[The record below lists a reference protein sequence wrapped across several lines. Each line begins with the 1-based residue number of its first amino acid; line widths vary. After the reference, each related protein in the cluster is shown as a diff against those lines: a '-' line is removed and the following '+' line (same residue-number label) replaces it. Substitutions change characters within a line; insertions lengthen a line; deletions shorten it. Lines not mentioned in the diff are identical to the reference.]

1 MTISNQQKLL
11 SQIYKIKFKKI
22 IKKITTDKK
31 TILILSKKKKLSA
44 LKIYMKG
51 NTLVEF
57 KNEIKGYKYFY
68 KKKIYNIPK
77 LLNYSK
83 NNTLYFIEL
92 EYINGKKANFFDFD
106 KIFKSNKI
114 LTKKSLWINY
124 IENISRFYQN
134 KENLHSTK
142 IQNKIEKYLKKNFD
156 QNYLKLSFTHGDL
169 APYNCLKK
177 DNYFYVIDFEK
188 FKERIFLFDHINWLF
203 LPIISNISHRLISNN
218 YIFRNI
224 FIINIFL
231 KYLKSFIY
239 FKLNKILDNYKI
251 NKNEFTKYYLFYLY
265 EKLFILLSDLKF
277 ISNSKNK
284 IITKK
289 NIIMIKKNI
298 ANIIQSEKY

>member
-1 MTISNQQKLL
+1 MILNQQKLF
-11 SQIYKIKFKKI
+11 SEIYKCKSKEVLETI
-22 IKKITTDKK
+22 ITDKK
-31 TILILSKKKKLSA
+31 KIFIFNDKKKLSV
-44 LKIYMKG
+44 LKVYLKG
-51 NTLVEF
+51 NVINEF
-57 KNEIKGYKYFY
+57 KNEIKGYNYYK
-68 KKKIYNIPK
+68 KKKIYKIPK

-83 NNTLYFIEL
+83 KNIFYYIEL
-92 EYINGKKANFFDFD
+92 EYINSKKVNIFDFN
-106 KIFKSNKI
+106 KIFKLNVT
-114 LTKKSLWINY
+114 LTKKIPSKNY
-124 IENISRFYQN
+124 IDSIPKFYRNKKNI
-134 KENLHSTK
+134 KLIK
-142 IQNKIEKYLKKNFD
+142 IQDGIKKFLKKELYFN
-156 QNYLKLSFTHGDL
+156 NLKLSYTHGDL

-203 LPIISNISHRLISNN
+203 IPIISNISHRLISNN

-251 NKNEFTKYYLFYLY
+251 NKNEFTKYYLLYLY